1 MAFTIY
7 ATAPIETGSQTPY
20 DDFETYD
27 FDDHARYEIL
37 PSGVL
42 LVDKLGDGTCW
53 VLSRGRWQWVRAA
66 KHPPGEVGKTDG
78 QLGAEF

>member
-20 DDFETYD
+20 DNFETFD
-27 FDDHARYEIL
+27 FDDHATYEVL

-42 LVDKLGDGTCW
+42 LVDKDGDGTCW
-53 VLSRGRWQWVRAA
+53 VLTPGRWQWVRAA
-66 KHPPGEVGKTDG
+66 KHPPGEVGKTGG
-78 QLGAEF
+78 QSGVEF